1 MWQQKRRYN
10 LRNVN
15 FGCRMRVNDVTR
27 DAGGKNRVRGLH
39 MRLVAAAVCA
49 TSFSWHSRSSRRR
62 TPGLLQL
69 AVWADGDG
77 VAPRAKD
84 EQPRATASFECTR
97 SQQERVIG
105 EVIKALELHDDIKRH
120 VELKTLQ
127 SPLTTVLDLSRCLTG
142 RGYKRADRSPLL
154 T

>member
-1 MWQQKRRYN
+1 
-10 LRNVN
+10 LRHV
-15 FGCRMRVNDVTR
+15 V
-27 DAGGKNRVRGLH
+27 
-39 MRLVAAAVCA
+39 LVALSQRAQADA
-49 TSFSWHSRSSRRR
+49 
-62 TPGLLQL
+62 GLLQL

-105 EVIKALELHDDIKRH
+105 EVIKRLELHDDIKRQ
-120 VELKTLQ
+120 VELKTLNQ
-127 SPLTTVLDLSRCLTG
+127 SPLTTVLDLSRCLTS
-142 RGYKRADRSPLL
+142 RGYKRADGSPLL